1 MQLGISVRSDIIDS
15 PPTYDNE
22 HSYITVDANYN
33 LSFFTRTLPPVPIE
47 CPTPMGVAGQ
57 TKLPDIHELV
67 QKLFVREKFKPEPRG
82 TSALF
87 SFYAQHFTHQFF
99 KTDIKRGPQYQWGGH
114 GVIIFSWHYNLIGL
128 LFVVVFVIILYQPLI
143 NITSDNGIKD
153 NQTGYMYE

>member
-99 KTDIKRGPQYQWGGH
+99 KTEIKRGPQYQWGGH
-114 GVIIFSWHYNLIGL
+114 GVIIFLKFALQFNRAFICSCLCYHSLPAS
-128 LFVVVFVIILYQPLI
+128 YQYY
-143 NITSDNGIKD
+143 K
-153 NQTGYMYE
+153 